1 MQTHDLPRKPHEWL
15 HEGGKAAGGE
25 ETLAAHFTTL
35 QKAPNIQEE
44 KLQRK
49 PLPASAAWL
58 TGDLSTPAQ
67 HVMVLYLDVASL
79 PPPHRR

>member
-1 MQTHDLPRKPHEWL
+1 MQTHDVPRKPHKWL

-25 ETLAAHFTTL
+25 ETLAAHSTAL
-35 QKAPNIQEE
+35 QTAPNIQEE

-58 TGDLSTPAQ
+58 TGGLSTPAQ
-67 HVMVLYLDVASL
+67 HVMVLYLDEASL
-79 PPPHRR
+79 PLSHQR